1 MRISDW
7 SSDVCSSDLCA
18 HQILPFYRIGFV
30 GDVLG
35 EHAGVDIRAADS
47 VEAQPRVEQAVTL
60 LKSKGRSQ
68 ICVLEGHAALI
79 GIACAGGQFPRFA
92 QIRSDKRRVGKE
104 CVTTCRSR
112 WLPYH

>member
-7 SSDVCSSDLCA
+7 SSDVCSSDL
-18 HQILPFYRIGFV
+18 
-30 GDVLG
+30 
-35 EHAGVDIRAADS
+35 
-47 VEAQPRVEQAVTL
+47 AQPRVEQAVTL

-92 QIRSDKRRVGKE
+92 QISGVIGRQVHCMLGRLRKGIALGNTWGAFIIFRMQIAI
-104 CVTTCRSR
+104 
-112 WLPYH
+112 L

>member
-1 MRISDW
+1 MVYRPGEPE
-7 SSDVCSSDLCA
+7 CA
-18 HQILPFYRIGFV
+18 HQSLPFVRIGFV

-79 GIACAGGQFPRFA
+79 GIACAGGHFPRFA
-92 QIRSDKRRVGKE
+92 QDRKRGVWGKNVSVRLE
-104 CVTTCRSR
+104 SGGRRTIKKTKAQ
-112 WLPYH
+112 